1 MLSSIYVI
9 HTPCISC
16 PGLVSSA
23 VAATCNAGSSLLGG
37 VSTLNATDNPNKI
50 KLTTIGTISFTF
62 KFLNL
67 GDIMIYFFI
76 YLALISLIAVILTVS
91 DKRRARKHK
100 YRIRE
105 SVLLLFSALGGS
117 LAMFITML
125 LIRHKTNHMKFML
138 GIPLIIVIQ
147 LAVFFV
153 IWGFIHG

>member
-1 MLSSIYVI
+1 
-9 HTPCISC
+9 
-16 PGLVSSA
+16 
-23 VAATCNAGSSLLGG
+23 
-37 VSTLNATDNPNKI
+37 
-50 KLTTIGTISFTF
+50 
-62 KFLNL
+62 
-67 GDIMIYFFI
+67 MIYFLI